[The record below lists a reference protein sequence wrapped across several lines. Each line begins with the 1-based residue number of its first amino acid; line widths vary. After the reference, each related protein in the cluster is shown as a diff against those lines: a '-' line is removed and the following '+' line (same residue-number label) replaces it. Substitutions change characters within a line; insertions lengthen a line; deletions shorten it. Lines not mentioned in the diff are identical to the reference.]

1 MRRQALFSIFT
12 ATILALPA
20 FAADDGITGVQWGR
34 NSKDFDAMPSGP
46 KPLRNLNR
54 DANGVADDHALVGDY
69 RNPILTPYAAAIVK
83 ERGELAKAGGFPNS
97 RDQCRPIA
105 PPFTFAIQ
113 FDFQILQKKDGDL
126 AFVYHDNNEFR
137 AIRMNGKHPAKVV
150 PSTLGDSIGQWE
162 GDTLVIDT
170 VGVKVDE
177 FTAID
182 RFGTPQTE
190 AMHVVER
197 YRLIDGARARADVA
211 KYENSEGIIGGRVNG
226 YDPAAKKGLRLEV
239 TMEDPKVF
247 TAPLTG
253 VVTYL
258 PLRSG
263 WREYICA
270 DNPVE
275 HYKDEWIGLP
285 TAGHPDF

>member
-1 MRRQALFSIFT
+1 MQEGLT
-12 ATILALPA
+12 VLPA
-20 FAADDGITGVQWGR
+20 STPKKVPELSETKSNEHISINFLLNSPQNDDFVGR
-34 NSKDFDAMPSGP
+34 FPTCQTTIEETDSSDGTTAPS
-46 KPLRNLNR
+46 R
-54 DANGVADDHALVGDY
+54 ATA
-69 RNPILTPYAAAIVK
+69 
-83 ERGELAKAGGFPNS
+83 
-97 RDQCRPIA
+97 
-105 PPFTFAIQ
+105 FAIP
-113 FDFQILQKKDGDL
+113 
-126 AFVYHDNNEFR
+126 EWC
-137 AIRMNGKHPAKVV
+137 
-150 PSTLGDSIGQWE
+150 DSVGHYE

-177 FTAID
+177 FTSID

-190 AMHVVER
+190 AMHIVER
-197 YRLIDGARARADVA
+197 YRPINGARARADVA
-211 KYENSEGIIGGRVNG
+211 KYENSEGTIGGRVDG

-258 PLRSG
+258 PLRTG

-275 HYKDEWIGLP
+275 HYKGEWIGLP
-285 TAGHPDF
+285 TATHPDF